1 MRRFPL
7 PLRGEDT
14 KLDFQAVYISK
25 GEMDEKLI
33 DPKPEK
39 LEVEQSNKMQ
49 RRISF
54 GIEEKEKRRERK

>member
-1 MRRFPL
+1 
-7 PLRGEDT
+7 
-14 KLDFQAVYISK
+14 
-25 GEMDEKLI
+25 MDEKLI

-54 GIEEKEKRRERK
+54 GIEEKEKERRNEKRKEKKKWQSQ